1 MHQIYL
7 TISVNAN
14 GTVLCSKP
22 LTNFSLHRHTV
33 RPLLKVLR
41 HVIPGHEP
49 QTFQLT
55 LLRNLSQCPHR
66 KTRRTTRGPSNVR
79 PSHIVPRLRDMA
91 FDRSRQAERSW
102 WVDCVARRSLLA
114 ISSYFQSRWGIPL
127 WIHLRRNNRIS
138 RDILPRGS
146 SLNNAKTSVSLL
158 QAEQKWSAKN
168 AKSFAWIRK
177 CLSSGS
183 LQVPLFSRE
192 QCCAAP
198 REQCCAAPREQCC
211 ATPSEQFVLH
221 PVNNLC
227 CAPWTM
233 LCYTQWTMLC
243 YTQ

>member
-198 REQCCAAPREQCC
+198 REQCCA
-211 ATPSEQFVLH
+211 TPSEQFVLH